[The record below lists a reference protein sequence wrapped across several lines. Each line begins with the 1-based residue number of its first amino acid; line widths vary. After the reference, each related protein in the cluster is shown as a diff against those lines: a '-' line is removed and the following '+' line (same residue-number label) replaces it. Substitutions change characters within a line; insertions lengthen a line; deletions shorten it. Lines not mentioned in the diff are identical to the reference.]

1 MRGGGLKAAG
11 ADCADCAA
19 TAAAAGAE
27 LTGTVVGLA
36 RVCRQAP
43 SQWGSGTMAT
53 AASKS
58 AAKGQQGLFAVAA
71 EAERARGGAATSA
84 KRYTRLAS
92 MLAAKAEELRTQV
105 QAMTQQVHSGGS
117 STAR

>member
-71 EAERARGGAATSA
+71 EAERA
-84 KRYTRLAS
+84 LA
-92 MLAAKAEELRTQV
+92 EQV
-105 QAMTQQVHSGGS
+105 GLWVCGCVGVWAGVFL
-117 STAR
+117 